1 MSQNPTIVC
10 SVKTAAE
17 LRIEVALANTP
28 EELREPLRHQL
39 VKNEQLFSADD
50 DVSFKGLPS
59 ILQRSADVN
68 GIFRLE
74 DLAPVLTQSGQSIDA
89 QELIDRAE
97 SQGLLVRLDL
107 NRWQILE

>member
-39 VKNEQLFSADD
+39 VKNEQLF
-50 DVSFKGLPS
+50 
-59 ILQRSADVN
+59 
-68 GIFRLE
+68 
-74 DLAPVLTQSGQSIDA
+74 
-89 QELIDRAE
+89 
-97 SQGLLVRLDL
+97 
-107 NRWQILE
+107 

>member
-1 MSQNPTIVC
+1 MYRSRDCQVFF
-10 SVKTAAE
+10 SV
-17 LRIEVALANTP
+17 
-28 EELREPLRHQL
+28 
-39 VKNEQLFSADD
+39 
-50 DVSFKGLPS
+50 
-59 ILQRSADVN
+59 SADVN

-74 DLAPVLTQSGQSIDA
+74 DLAPVLSQSGQSIDA